1 MNRMTNPFSFVSLMN
16 TIFGNPR
23 GNVKEPNWVAIDRQM
38 AIIESE
44 FNELKD
50 AVARRQIHGVKGMR
64 DGIAD
69 LNVTN
74 LGMAHILG
82 IDSDADMLEVFD
94 SNMSK
99 LCENES
105 VLNAS
110 IDKYAAIGI
119 EVYSE
124 GEYPRKC
131 IKSASDQTD
140 TNGETYKKG
149 KFLKGVLF
157 REPVLDAPV
166 DG

>member
-1 MNRMTNPFSFVSLMN
+1 MNRMTNPFSFVALMN
-16 TIFGNPR
+16 TTFGNPR
-23 GNVKEPNWVAIDRQM
+23 GDVNNPDWVAIDRQM
-38 AIIESE
+38 DIITRE
-44 FNELKD
+44 FNELKL
-50 AVARRQIHGVKGMR
+50 AVDNRQIHGVGGIR

-74 LGMAHILG
+74 LGMAHIIG

-110 IDKYAAIGI
+110 IDKYAAIGV

-140 TNGETYKKG
+140 TNGEFYKQG

-157 REPVLDAPV
+157 QEPKLAAPV
-166 DG
+166 NG